1 MHNLTIYSHTSINE
15 AYLVTESQAREFIE
29 SEEFKTWVKIQE
41 SEQKLQVDIA
51 NRLNGVISAIGG
63 VIKGIGSLGR
73 LVR

>member
-1 MHNLTIYSHTSINE
+1 M
-15 AYLVTESQAREFIE
+15 TESQAREFIE